1 MEIFQSYIDFD
12 NDVIVESKYAECYIN
27 GYCQRIT
34 ITDVKDRLTPKKT
47 SWFSKLLKWLKLK

>member
-1 MEIFQSYIDFD
+1 MRNFQSYL
-12 NDVIVESKYAECYIN
+12 DVDSGVVVENEYAHCYIN

-34 ITDVKDRLTPKKT
+34 ITDVKERLTPKKT